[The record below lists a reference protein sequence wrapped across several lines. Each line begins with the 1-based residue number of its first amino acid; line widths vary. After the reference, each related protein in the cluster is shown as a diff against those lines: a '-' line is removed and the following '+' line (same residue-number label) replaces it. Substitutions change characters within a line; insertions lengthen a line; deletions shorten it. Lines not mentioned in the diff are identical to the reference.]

1 MKILHRYILKEIL
14 PAFLISLGFII
25 FIILMNELFYLAEIF
40 LTKDV
45 PLSVALQVLL
55 YLLPSVVAL
64 ALPLAF
70 MAGVLGGLG
79 RLAAEREIEAL
90 GILGFTPSSLL
101 KPLFS
106 FGLVLAIVCLSF
118 TLWLTP
124 TANYHWLQTMVNSVL
139 NQVRLNIEPGRFVE
153 SIPGRV
159 IFVQKKLTDGRWQQV
174 FLYQP
179 KESGKAELVL
189 ARSAFLKIEPGQQEA
204 WIELQ
209 NGRSYELDMDNPEAL
224 SLIEFKRSEQSL
236 DLNKLRNSFSLEKKS
251 REKNIGELWR
261 DWQRLKEKNRST
273 QEGRLILLEIHKR
286 FSLPATCLLF
296 VFLGAGLG
304 WRRWPGGRLAGY
316 GVGLIIILI
325 YYFLLV
331 SGEQR
336 SVRGNLAPW
345 VAMWLP
351 NFFVLFF
358 GIYFYFSSFK
368 RNYVLGSLKFF
379 GLGKFISKAGNPR
392 QRNQASPAQK
402 KRVASFPSLLDR
414 YVFSRFFRLLIMIF
428 LAILII
434 MMAITFLQRL
444 ELVRENQRPVKEL
457 WSFIWYKIP
466 EFVLLGFL
474 VSTLIAVSL
483 SLSFLGRRKEILA
496 FLSSGISYFR
506 AVRSLLIFGL
516 ILIPLIFIFQDRSLS
531 RSNFKA
537 EEIWSTISE
546 RPVRTFSYLNRYW
559 LRAKENGAFYHYE
572 LLDPNRRL
580 VQRLLIMEPIENRSE
595 LNRIIFAREAVIEN
609 GQLILKEGWERFF
622 WADGSQLNRFSQKP
636 FEMKGAESYLL
647 REWKEPAHMNLSEL
661 KRYAL
666 DLEASGMPATRFRL
680 ESEFRKAF
688 SASLLV
694 FILMA
699 CGAAGF
705 LGHKGFLWPL
715 TASLITGFI
724 YWQVL
729 ALFRSLG
736 LSEALSPFLSAWSPQ
751 IIFLLLGTYFLLKG
765 RT

>member
-1 MKILHRYILKEIL
+1 MKILHRYILKEIF

-25 FIILMNELFYLAEIF
+25 FVILMNELFYLTEIF

-45 PLSVALQVLL
+45 PLKVALQVLI
-55 YLLPSVVAL
+55 YLLPSIVAL

-79 RLAAEREIEAL
+79 RLVADREIEAL
-90 GILGFTPSSLL
+90 RILGFTPASLL

-106 FGLVLAIVCLSF
+106 FGLALAIVCLTF

-124 TANYHWLQTMVNSVL
+124 TANYNWLQTMVNSVL

-159 IFVQKKLTDGRWQQV
+159 IFVKKKLADGRWQQV
-174 FLYQP
+174 FLYQQ
-179 KESGKAELVL
+179 KESGKAEVVL
-189 ARSAFLKIEPGQQEA
+189 ARSSFLKIEPGQQEA

-209 NGRSYELDMDNPEAL
+209 NGRSYELDMDNPDNL
-224 SLIEFKRSEQSL
+224 SLIEFKRSEQNF
-236 DLNKLRNSFSLEKKS
+236 DLNNLRGSFSLGKKS
-251 REKNIGELWR
+251 REKNIRELWR
-261 DWQRLKEKNRST
+261 DWEGLKKKDRPT

-316 GVGLIIILI
+316 VVGLIIILI
-325 YYFLLV
+325 YYFLLI

-336 SVRGNLAPW
+336 SIRGNLAPW
-345 VAMWLP
+345 LAMWLP
-351 NFFVLFF
+351 NFLVLIF
-358 GIYFYFSSFK
+358 GLYFYFSSFK
-368 RNYVLGSLKFF
+368 RNYVLRNLKFF
-379 GLGKFISKAGNPR
+379 GLGKSIFRAGNPR
-392 QRNQASPAQK
+392 PKGWTSPAQK
-402 KRVASFPSLLDR
+402 RKVPAFPSLLDR
-414 YVFSRFFRLLIMIF
+414 YVFSRFFPLLMMIF

-434 MMAITFLQRL
+434 MMVITFLQRL
-444 ELVRENQRPVKEL
+444 ELVHENQRSIKEL
-457 WSFIWYKIP
+457 LSFIWYKIP

-474 VSTLIAVSL
+474 VSALIAATLSL
-483 SLSFLGRRKEILA
+483 SLLGRRKEILA

-516 ILIPLIFIFQDRSLS
+516 ILIPLIFIFQDRILS
-531 RSNFKA
+531 RSNFRA

-546 RPVRTFSYLNRYW
+546 RPARTFTYLNRYW
-559 LRAKENGAFYHYE
+559 LRTKENGAFYHYE
-572 LLDPNRRL
+572 LIDPTRRQ

-595 LNRIIFAREAVIEN
+595 MNRIVFAREAFIEN
-609 GQLILKEGWERFF
+609 GQLILKEGWERVFS
-622 WADGSQLNRFSQKP
+622 ADVSQLNRFNQKP
-636 FEMKGAESYLL
+636 YEMKEAESYLL
-647 REWKEPAHMNLSEL
+647 KEWKEPAYMNLSEL
-661 KRYAL
+661 KRYSL
-666 DLEASGMPATRFRL
+666 DLETSGMPATRFRL

-688 SASLLV
+688 SASIFV

-699 CGAAGF
+699 CAAAGF

-715 TASLITGFI
+715 TASLIAGFI
-724 YWQVL
+724 YWQTL

-736 LSEALSPFLSAWSPQ
+736 LSELLSPFLSAWSPQ
-751 IIFLLLGTYFLLKG
+751 IIFLLLGTYFLLRG